1 MTIKNIVIMKTHLNK
16 YTIGL
21 FITTVFLSA
30 CHKDLDLQPLNANT
44 SEKQYSNLVGYKQ
57 VLAKVYG
64 AYSLVSSSG
73 VGVSDV
79 NIAGITDAGTTDFI
93 RAWWNLQELTTDEA
107 ICAWNDALLQSFHN
121 ISWTSS
127 NTYINAAYAR
137 SLYQIT
143 VCNEFIRESTD
154 EKITARGFKETE
166 AAEIRHFRAE
176 ARFLRAYQYWVLID
190 LFGNPPFVT
199 EEDPIGKYIP
209 KQIKRTDLFTYIES
223 ELKGIDADLVAPR
236 QNEYARADR
245 AAAWALLAR
254 LYLNAKVYTG
264 TEHYTDAIT
273 YADKVIGA
281 GYALKTGYKT
291 LFMSDNDKNNPE
303 IILPIAYDATNSQNY
318 GGTTFLVCSSHG
330 TSPAD
335 NQAFGIPGGGWLGN
349 RSTKNL
355 PNTFGDFSGN
365 ADKRALFGPGN
376 LEVNDVLTFND
387 GVNVYKFNNINSTG
401 TIPPSPNGVLCSI
414 DFPLFRLGEVYLIY
428 TEAVLRGGSGG
439 TPAKALEYFNLL
451 RTRAYGNNSGN
462 VGAIAVND
470 MLSERL
476 RELYWE
482 GFRRTDLIRYGQFTG
497 NAYLWPWK
505 GGVKNGAAVAAHFD
519 LFPIPAAETIAN
531 PNLDQ
536 NTGY

>member
-1 MTIKNIVIMKTHLNK
+1 MKK
-16 YTIGL
+16 YFNLYTAAL
-21 FITTVFLSA
+21 FIATCLLSA

-44 SEKQYSNLVGYKQ
+44 SEKQYSNFTGYKQ

-64 AYSLVSSSG
+64 SYSLVSSSG

-79 NIAGITDAGTTDFI
+79 NIAGISDAGTTDFI

-107 ICAWNDALLQSFHN
+107 LCAWNDPLLLSFHN
-121 ISWTSS
+121 INWTSS
-127 NTYINAAYAR
+127 NVFINAAYAR

-154 EKITARGFKETE
+154 EKLAARGFKETE

-176 ARFLRAYQYWVLID
+176 ARFLRAFQYWVLMD

-199 EEDPIGKYIP
+199 EADPIGKYIP
-209 KQIKRTDLFTYIES
+209 KQISRADLFTYVES
-223 ELKGIDADLVAPR
+223 ELKAIEPDLVAPR

-245 AAAWALLAR
+245 GAAWALLAR

-264 TEHYTDAIT
+264 TDRNTEAIT
-273 YADKVIGA
+273 WASKVIEG
-281 GYALKTGYKT
+281 GYALKSSYKT
-291 LFMSDNDKNNPE
+291 LFMSDNDKNNQE
-303 IILPIAYDATNSQNY
+303 IILPIAFDATNSQNY
-318 GGTTFLVCSSHG
+318 GGTTFLTCSSHG
-330 TSPAD
+330 TNPAD
-335 NQAFGIPGGGWLGN
+335 NQAYGIPGGGWLGN

-355 PNTFGDFSGN
+355 PTVFGDYSGN

-376 LEVNDVLTFND
+376 LEVNDVIVFND
-387 GVNVYKFNNINSTG
+387 GLSVYKFNNITSG
-401 TIPPSPNGVLCSI
+401 GAIPPSPNGVLCSI
-414 DFPLFRLGEVYLIY
+414 DFPLFRLGEMYLIY
-428 TEAVLRGGSGG
+428 AEAVLRGGTGG
-439 TPAKALEYFNLL
+439 TNARALEYFNLL
-451 RTRAYGNNSGN
+451 RTRAYGNASGN
-462 VGAIAVND
+462 LGAITLND
-470 MLSERL
+470 ILNERL

-497 NAYLWPWK
+497 NTYLWPWK
-505 GGVKNGAAVAAHFD
+505 GGVKNGAGVDAHFA

-531 PNLDQ
+531 PNLKQ